1 MNNLVVLPIFIPV
14 LTGILLI
21 LFMKSVR
28 IQRWISGIGTVI
40 ALGIA
45 ILLFAQVSVSGLQLL
60 NMGGWAA
67 PYGIVFVADT
77 LASLL
82 VLVASIIAV
91 ACIFYAFRSLTEERE
106 KYHFY
111 VFFQFLMAG
120 VNGSFLT
127 GDLFNLFVC
136 FELMLISSYALLV
149 LGNTERQLMES
160 LKYVLINMV
169 SSSFFVVGIGYLYS
183 VVGTVNLAH
192 LSVRVAEVGQD
203 GILGVI
209 SVLFLLIFS
218 IKAGLFLFFWLSGS
232 YAAPPAI
239 VTALFAGLLT
249 KVGLYAIVR
258 MFTLVFYHDP
268 EFTRQIIGWMAG
280 ATMILGVIGAIAYKN
295 VNKILVYNVVAG
307 VGFVAFG
314 MAADNKLALEGLM
327 FYLLHDMII
336 KTLLFLLGGALIAA
350 AGTAS
355 LNNMGGLIRSYPL
368 LGWMF
373 FVAALALAG
382 VPPLSGFP
390 GKLMLFEGGIAAGL
404 YGLTTIAVIASFLML
419 YSLLRIFIYAFWG
432 KGQTIHTDEPH
443 YSINRMLIPAGG
455 LFVIVIGM
463 GLFAEALYPSF
474 STAAHVLI
482 DPSLYVNKV
491 LKGW

>member
-1 MNNLVVLPIFIPV
+1 
-14 LTGILLI
+14 
-21 LFMKSVR
+21 
-28 IQRWISGIGTVI
+28 
-40 ALGIA
+40 
-45 ILLFAQVSVSGLQLL
+45 
-60 NMGGWAA
+60 
-67 PYGIVFVADT
+67 
-77 LASLL
+77 
-82 VLVASIIAV
+82 
-91 ACIFYAFRSLTEERE
+91 
-106 KYHFY
+106 
-111 VFFQFLMAG
+111 MAG

-390 GKLMLFEGGIAAGL
+390 GKLMLFEG
-404 YGLTTIAVIASFLML
+404 
-419 YSLLRIFIYAFWG
+419 
-432 KGQTIHTDEPH
+432 
-443 YSINRMLIPAGG
+443 
-455 LFVIVIGM
+455 
-463 GLFAEALYPSF
+463 ALPRGC
-474 STAAHVLI
+474 T
-482 DPSLYVNKV
+482 
-491 LKGW
+491 G

>member
-28 IQRWISGIGTVI
+28 IQRWISGISTVI

-45 ILLFAQVSVSGLQLL
+45 ILLFTQVSVSGLQLL

-91 ACIFYAFRSLTEERE
+91 ACIFYAFKSVTQERE

-183 VVGTVNLAH
+183 VVG
-192 LSVRVAEVGQD
+192 
-203 GILGVI
+203 
-209 SVLFLLIFS
+209 
-218 IKAGLFLFFWLSGS
+218 
-232 YAAPPAI
+232 P
-239 VTALFAGLLT
+239 
-249 KVGLYAIVR
+249 
-258 MFTLVFYHDP
+258 
-268 EFTRQIIGWMAG
+268 
-280 ATMILGVIGAIAYKN
+280 
-295 VNKILVYNVVAG
+295 
-307 VGFVAFG
+307 
-314 MAADNKLALEGLM
+314 
-327 FYLLHDMII
+327 
-336 KTLLFLLGGALIAA
+336 
-350 AGTAS
+350 
-355 LNNMGGLIRSYPL
+355 
-368 LGWMF
+368 
-373 FVAALALAG
+373 
-382 VPPLSGFP
+382 
-390 GKLMLFEGGIAAGL
+390 
-404 YGLTTIAVIASFLML
+404 
-419 YSLLRIFIYAFWG
+419 
-432 KGQTIHTDEPH
+432 
-443 YSINRMLIPAGG
+443 
-455 LFVIVIGM
+455 
-463 GLFAEALYPSF
+463 
-474 STAAHVLI
+474 
-482 DPSLYVNKV
+482 
-491 LKGW
+491 